1 MKIKSF
7 KFCVYIVCLGT
18 AAAYYLFW
26 IQHELDTAE
35 VRSVSPS
42 AHLTTAN
49 DMQQH
54 DGMKKGGEEYHQVL
68 SALED
73 LVLVASAIAKEKGM
87 VLFTIINNGYID
99 LAFSWLC
106 NTAVIGDIH
115 QRVLFMATDVSTG
128 QRLHQQWP
136 TVHVVSLND
145 SRYDGAL
152 SFGRA
157 GYLRLMVQRTQ
168 IIQRMLQSNVRLLL
182 FEVDFVWLANP
193 LPTILSQSDQ
203 EHSDIVAIREIGTPQ
218 TCGCFFLLNP
228 TPVTKALWT
237 RLTEQMDELSKTI
250 ANKSKDANMMR
261 LKNDQDSLTA
271 LINTKYGGVNVSYL
285 SERLFPNGQWYWR
298 SGLRALKPDP
308 LMIHNNYITG
318 NDQKIRRAKRFGH
331 WFLVQSSGSDVVCD
345 MTKVRQLI
353 LK

>member
-1 MKIKSF
+1 MKSF
-7 KFCVYIVCLGT
+7 KVCVCIFVLGV
-18 AAAYYLFW
+18 AAAYYLFRFRRE
-26 IQHELDTAE
+26 QDTAE
-35 VRSVSPS
+35 ARSVSPS
-42 AHLTTAN
+42 AHLTTAS
-49 DMQQH
+49 DMQQQ
-54 DGMKKGGEEYHQVL
+54 DGMKKGGGEYHQVL

-73 LVLVASAIAKEKGM
+73 LVLVASAITKEKGV

-106 NTAVIGDIH
+106 NTAVIDDIH
-115 QRVLFMATDVSTG
+115 QRVIFLATDVSTG

-136 TVHVVSLND
+136 AVHVVSLKD
-145 SRYDGAL
+145 TRYDGAL

-168 IIQRMLQSNVRLLL
+168 IIQRLLQSNVRLLL

-203 EHSDIVAIREIGTPQ
+203 AHSDIVAIREIGTPQ

-237 RLTEQMDELSKTI
+237 RLTEQMDEVSQAA

-261 LKNDQDSLTA
+261 LKNDQDSLTT

-285 SERLFPNGQWYWR
+285 SERQFPNGQWYKN
-298 SGLRALKPDP
+298 SALRALKPDP
-308 LMIHNNYITG
+308 LVIHNNYIIG
-318 NDQKIRRAKRFGH
+318 NDQKIKRAKKFGH
-331 WFLVQSSGSDVVCD
+331 WFLVKSSGSDVICN